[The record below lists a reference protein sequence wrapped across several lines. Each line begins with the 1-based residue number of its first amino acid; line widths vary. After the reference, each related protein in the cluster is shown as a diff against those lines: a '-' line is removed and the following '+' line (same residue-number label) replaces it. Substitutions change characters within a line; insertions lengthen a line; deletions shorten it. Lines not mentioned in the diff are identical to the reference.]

1 MNPPLKRKFRF
12 VTALIVVVLSAEIRA
27 DPTNPE
33 QKQIEEVNLAPNS
46 IPISSEERKL
56 ALLAETSFTNGKL
69 SQSEELYKKALKA
82 KPDNLSLLVS
92 LAATEFRLGNSEES
106 KQLLTKAIRLDLK
119 SGPAW
124 LLLGMI
130 YLDQKNDEDAF
141 AALAQAES
149 CDPKNPRTRN
159 YLGIAA
165 GRMGWLEAS
174 EEELRKAAE
183 LDPTYASAQFNLA
196 VLYLNRTPPLVEL
209 ARRHYQRALYLGY
222 SKDPAIESQL
232 AKAVVIP
239 SPAAASSASAH

>member
-1 MNPPLKRKFRF
+1 
-12 VTALIVVVLSAEIRA
+12 
-27 DPTNPE
+27 
-33 QKQIEEVNLAPNS
+33 
-46 IPISSEERKL
+46 
-56 ALLAETSFTNGKL
+56 
-69 SQSEELYKKALKA
+69 
-82 KPDNLSLLVS
+82 
-92 LAATEFRLGNSEES
+92 
-106 KQLLTKAIRLDLK
+106 
-119 SGPAW
+119 
-124 LLLGMI
+124 MI

-209 ARRHYQRALYLGY
+209 ARRHYQRALDLGY

>member
-92 LAATEFRLGNSEES
+92 LAATEFRLGNSE
-106 KQLLTKAIRLDLK
+106 
-119 SGPAW
+119 
-124 LLLGMI
+124 
-130 YLDQKNDEDAF
+130 
-141 AALAQAES
+141 
-149 CDPKNPRTRN
+149 
-159 YLGIAA
+159 
-165 GRMGWLEAS
+165 
-174 EEELRKAAE
+174 
-183 LDPTYASAQFNLA
+183 
-196 VLYLNRTPPLVEL
+196 
-209 ARRHYQRALYLGY
+209 
-222 SKDPAIESQL
+222 
-232 AKAVVIP
+232 
-239 SPAAASSASAH
+239 